1 MASTTTCPRHTLTPG
16 RTHSHSVHT
25 LYNSGYRAVTICCS
39 VISELQFGFA
49 VSLVSAAAANKI
61 HIGAAAPILMALFI
75 TTRVPSVV
83 NQAGREKGEG
93 GTQKKRNYP
102 LLASP
107 LRWFCDQR
115 ESIGHFS
122 PIAVPFETSRAC
134 NRAFKCPPST
144 STARF
149 VKQ

>member
-1 MASTTTCPRHTLTPG
+1 M
-16 RTHSHSVHT
+16 
-25 LYNSGYRAVTICCS
+25 
-39 VISELQFGFA
+39 ISELQFGFA

-83 NQAGREKGEG
+83 NQASREKGEG
-93 GTQKKRNYP
+93 GTKKKRNYP

-107 LRWFCDQR
+107 PRWFCDQR

-122 PIAVPFETSRAC
+122 PIAPLETSRAC
-134 NRAFKCPPST
+134 NNVQMSSVQCPLCET
-144 STARF
+144 ITTGWCGAG
-149 VKQ
+149 

>member
-25 LYNSGYRAVTICCS
+25 LYNSVTICCS

-83 NQAGREKGEG
+83 NQAGREKGKEEP
-93 GTQKKRNYP
+93 KKRETIP
-102 LLASP
+102 SSP
-107 LRWFCDQR
+107 PPCAGFVIK
-115 ESIGHFS
+115 ENPSVIS
-122 PIAVPFETSRAC
+122 
-134 NRAFKCPPST
+134 PPSQCR
-144 STARF
+144 SKPHGRAIERSN
-149 VKQ
+149 VLRPRPPPAL

>member
-1 MASTTTCPRHTLTPG
+1 MASTTTCPWHTLTPG

-25 LYNSGYRAVTICCS
+25 LYNSGYCAVTICCS

-93 GTQKKRNYP
+93 GTQKRETIP
-102 LLASP
+102 SSP
-107 LRWFCDQR
+107 
-115 ESIGHFS
+115 
-122 PIAVPFETSRAC
+122 PPRAGFVIKE
-134 NRAFKCPPST
+134 NPSVISPPSQCR
-144 STARF
+144 SKPHGRAIERSN
-149 VKQ
+149 VLRPRPPPAL